1 MLGGNHVTLC
11 SEVTDMRFTFRKR
24 TFLNPIS
31 TLSTSYIHAH
41 VEDSQNGAVKHGGN
55 MLVIADCHRVVEFEF
70 YLGTRMHRRLSLAKL
85 NHLIDTLTAF
95 RDALAKESELIENF
109 KKSK

>member
-1 MLGGNHVTLC
+1 MKY
-11 SEVTDMRFTFRKR
+11 TFLKR

-41 VEDSQNGAVKHGGN
+41 VEDSHNGAVNHGGN

-70 YLGTRMHRRLSLAKL
+70 YLGTRMHRRLSVAKL
-85 NHLIDTLTAF
+85 NHLIDTLMSF
-95 RDALAKESELIENF
+95 RDALVKEIELIENF
-109 KKSK
+109 KKSR